1 MGSFGES
8 YVASLMGARQQMEAE
23 KNSAVDR
30 QVKTEA
36 ITASQEARAT
46 SKATAEQEALL
57 QQNFQSIVQKDGM
70 SAALEYYQTVKPK
83 EGSEIL
89 KTIADT
95 KKSIAETLKTNAEKT
110 GIDLTNESS
119 VRKMTAD
126 ALDTIGGFG
135 SQIMQLPEEQQ
146 QAVFQEML
154 PKLQNLDQN
163 FPDNF
168 EQAKTYFQG
177 AAALSVPQNKIWE
190 ADQQMRRAQTDTVKT
205 IDYLN
210 QNGDK
215 LGETQR
221 KALEADQ
228 NKALESQVQAKESN
242 ILERLKMADA
252 GEKGKEGGE
261 NLLRTELM
269 TETKDFR
276 ATLTSSYSIKQS
288 LKSDSPFGD
297 HTAIFMYMKTIDPT
311 STIREGEMDT
321 VRAAKGVPDAVKNA
335 YEQAY
340 NGNMLTPAQRKDM
353 LKAVDS
359 IISGK
364 SVMFN
369 SIKDK
374 YTKIAMD
381 RNYNLEHV
389 IFDYGEKKQAA
400 EAEKTIGSLPDEI
413 KGPAVEVYK
422 QLDQEDQKDMLGL
435 IKKGYP
441 VDQLLKHW
449 QAKQGA
455 K

>member
-146 QAVFQEML
+146 QSVFQEML

-190 ADQQMRRAQTDTVKT
+190 ADRAERAAKTDTIKT

-210 QNGDK
+210 TNRDK
-215 LGETQR
+215 LSSDQV

-228 NKALESQVQAKESN
+228 DKSISAIAEAKGNKVLAAMKATGEGEDSLRKEY
-242 ILERLKMADA
+242 
-252 GEKGKEGGE
+252 
-261 NLLRTELM
+261 M
-269 TETKDFR
+269 TET
-276 ATLTSSYSIKQS
+276 ASYRQALAGSNA
-288 LKSDSPFGD
+288 LKAALGRNSTFGD
-297 HTAIFMYMKTIDPT
+297 HAAIFSYFKAIEPNSNVMPGEYETIQSAKNIPTKMKLYYKQLYFEKRFLDEKDQADMRKTIDDLMKSKSQMYENT
-311 STIREGEMDT
+311 RNVYLNIGLG
-321 VRAAKGVPDAVKNA
+321 KGWNPENFAPDFA
-335 YEQAY
+335 
-340 NGNMLTPAQRKDM
+340 
-353 LKAVDS
+353 
-359 IISGK
+359 
-364 SVMFN
+364 
-369 SIKDK
+369 
-374 YTKIAMD
+374 
-381 RNYNLEHV
+381 
-389 IFDYGEKKQAA
+389 EKKQAA